1 MLIEPLQD
9 DGAPPEY
16 DLPPPSKAG
25 AIARSDTTASK
36 SSKAVNGKAPEDE
49 EWGRMGWA
57 PRFGMPKLPDDE
69 GNMLDHQTWLEGR
82 IDDKFF
88 GGMARFHETVC
99 GRTS

>member
-1 MLIEPLQD
+1 MLIESLQD

-16 DLPPPSKAG
+16 DLPPPSRAG
-25 AIARSDTTASK
+25 AIALSDTTASK
-36 SSKAVNGKAPEDE
+36 TVNGKTPEDDE

-57 PRFGMPKLPDDE
+57 PRFGIPKLPDDE

-88 GGMARFHETVC
+88 GGMAQFV
-99 GRTS
+99 